1 MTERGVLAIDPNW
14 LKPVTLRIAGE
25 CPGEARSHVRIR
37 SHEVIIDEPPE
48 RWGSDQGPA
57 PTELQIAALI
67 GVTNV
72 ILRRLARRD
81 GVAIHALTVTA
92 EAELDRRGVWLSEP
106 VASPWLSIRLILALA
121 TDANDARLAVWREDL
136 ARFSPIHVTLRAAG
150 VPIDETWL
158 RSEPEPSAAGSV
170 R

>member
-1 MTERGVLAIDPNW
+1 MTTRGVLAVDPAW
-14 LKPVTLRIAGE
+14 LEPVTLRIEGD

-37 SHEVIIDEPPE
+37 SHEVVIDEPPE
-48 RWGSDQGPA
+48 RRGTDQGPA

-81 GVAIHALTVTA
+81 GVLIRYLKVEA
-92 EAELDRRGVWLSEP
+92 EAELDRRGVWLHEP
-106 VASPWLSIRLILALA
+106 VALPWRSIRLSLAIDTEA
-121 TDANDARLAVWREDL
+121 DDERLAVWREDL

-150 VPIDETWL
+150 VPIEEHWT
-158 RSEPEPSAAGSV
+158 RATSV
-170 R
+170 GG